1 MEIIQKVGVFG
12 RKFSVHITG
21 NDELIFTNEKLF
33 NKNTSKYLLE
43 HIDPLYESYKQF
55 SMAAAITSIIFL
67 VLAISLYWYGTTYLT
82 SPNDAGF
89 LFMSVIFFVAALIAG
104 VKAIRSRLNVV
115 CFNSHDGR
123 RLFSLYG
130 NKPSTKEVE
139 MFCDNLKT
147 QIERIRY
154 NGEISNERLSEILGK
169 HVNFLFENGVLGESE
184 RQTAFNKINNKT
196 KLNVVKLSSGKKD
209 KLT

>member
-12 RKFSVHITG
+12 RKFSVHVTE

-33 NKNTSKYLLE
+33 NKNTSKYLLD

-55 SMAAAITSIIFL
+55 SMAAAISSIVFL
-67 VLAISLYWYGTTYLT
+67 VLAVSLYWYGTTYLT
-82 SPNDAGF
+82 PPNDAGF
-89 LFMSVIFFVAALIAG
+89 LFMSVIFFIAALIAG

-130 NKPSTKEVE
+130 NKPSSNEVE
-139 MFCDNLKT
+139 EFCNNLKT

-154 NGEISNERLSEILGK
+154 NGEISNERLSEILAK
-169 HVNFLFENGVLGESE
+169 HVDFLFENGVLSQTEKES
-184 RQTAFNKINNKT
+184 ALKKIENKT
-196 KLNVVKLSSGKKD
+196 KLNVINLSSTKKR
-209 KLT
+209 

>member
-1 MEIIQKVGVFG
+1 MEIIQKVGIFG
-12 RKFSVHITG
+12 GKFSVHITE

-33 NKNTSKYLLE
+33 NKNTSKYLLD
-43 HIDPLYESYKQF
+43 HIDPLCESYKQF

-67 VLAISLYWYGTTYLT
+67 ALAVSLYWYGTTYLT
-82 SPNDAGF
+82 PPNDAGF
-89 LFMSVIFFVAALIAG
+89 LFMSAIFFIGFLVAGI
-104 VKAIRSRLNVV
+104 KAIRSRLNIV

-130 NKPSTKEVE
+130 NKPSANEVE
-139 MFCDNLKT
+139 VFCDNLKT

-169 HVNFLFENGVLGESE
+169 HVDFLFENDVLNESE
-184 RQTAFNKINNKT
+184 RQTALNKINNKT
-196 KLNVVKLSSGKKD
+196 KLNVVELSPGKK
-209 KLT
+209 T

>member
-12 RKFSVHITG
+12 RKFSVHVTE

-33 NKNTSKYLLE
+33 NKSTSKYLLD

-55 SMAAAITSIIFL
+55 SMAAAISSIVFL

-82 SPNDAGF
+82 PPNDAGF
-89 LFMSVIFFVAALIAG
+89 LFMSVIFFIAALIAG

-130 NKPSTKEVE
+130 NKPSSKEVE
-139 MFCDNLKT
+139 EFCNNLKT
-147 QIERIRY
+147 QVERIRY

-169 HVNFLFENGVLGESE
+169 HVNFLFENGVLSQTEKES
-184 RQTAFNKINNKT
+184 ALKKIENKT
-196 KLNVVKLSSGKKD
+196 KLNVINLSSTKKR
-209 KLT
+209 